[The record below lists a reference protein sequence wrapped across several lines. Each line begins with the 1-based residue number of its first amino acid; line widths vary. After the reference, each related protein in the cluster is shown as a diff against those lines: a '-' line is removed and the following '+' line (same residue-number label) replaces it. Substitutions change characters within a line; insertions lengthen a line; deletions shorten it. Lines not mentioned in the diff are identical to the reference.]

1 MKKLKFLVIAG
12 LLIAVFAWKFA
23 PAVRAQAPTD
33 INLSAYEFLLGT
45 SCTINGQAGTCGVSF
60 GGWTGGTGPVAN
72 GWTPFPGT
80 RQGLWEATINYTGSP
95 AFGGSVTVQSGSLDL
110 FLKGEP
116 PLSGSVI
123 GGGVTWPQDTNTDIG
138 CGAGVARV
146 IVAVSTES
154 EGTLNFNGCL
164 HDLPAGSVIPP
175 KLWGAFG
182 SDVSPCVAKPGF
194 AKPDQC

>member
-1 MKKLKFLVIAG
+1 MKKSRFLIIGG

-45 SCTINGQAGTCGVSF
+45 ACTVDGQAGKCGVSF
-60 GGWTGGTGPVAN
+60 GGWTGGTGPVSN

-95 AFGGSVTVQSGSLDL
+95 AFGGSVSVVSGSLDL

-116 PLSGSVI
+116 PLSGEVI
-123 GGGVTWPQDTNTDIG
+123 GGGVTWPSNSSTDIG
-138 CGAGVARV
+138 CGVGVARV
-146 IVAVSTES
+146 VVGVMTES
-154 EGTLNFNGCL
+154 EGALNFNGCL

-182 SDVSPCVAKPGF
+182 TGVAPCVKSGI
-194 AKPDQC
+194 AKPDC